1 LHARNPF
8 YVFICQT
15 HTHKRNSSAFLS
27 GTFDLFANLIK
38 VEWNPKKWEIQFE
51 TKAHFQETICRASLF
66 NLKCEWVTA
75 LWYDEKGGERECE
88 VDLGKALLLLTHSLH
103 HHFAKAGPEKTG
115 LFLIID
121 FRNMHAFTYFG
132 EPLFQSFYTW
142 YVLCF
147 SVSLFISSH
156 SVSLSCRTVS
166 HNLISLFHFSFCRYF
181 CQVFIAVCSLC
192 VSSKSFRRAF

>member
-1 LHARNPF
+1 MSLS
-8 YVFICQT
+8 VK

-27 GTFDLFANLIK
+27 GTFDLFANLFK

-51 TKAHFQETICRASLF
+51 SKAHFQETIWRASLF

-88 VDLGKALLLLTHSLH
+88 VDWGKALLLLTHSLH

-132 EPLFQSFYTW
+132 EPLFQSFYIW

-147 SVSLFISSH
+147 SFYIFSFRIAFIPHCFSQSNL
-156 SVSLSCRTVS
+156 SLSFLFLSMFLSCFYRR
-166 HNLISLFHFSFCRYF
+166 LQSLRFQQEFQTGLLNNKF
-181 CQVFIAVCSLC
+181 
-192 VSSKSFRRAF
+192 